1 MSNPFDWEHDSANE
15 GLSALA
21 ADLGVDRTAQ
31 LAELRTA
38 LSVGVDHYG
47 CIHGTVLRG
56 DESEEKEM
64 YLRGM
69 HFVLLTGLKM
79 CLSVYLQLN
88 EYKNYLTRFYIHH
101 YLVFLVSY
109 CL

>member
-1 MSNPFDWEHDSANE
+1 MGSILPLPSLPLSWSAMSNPFDWEHDSANE

-31 LAELRTA
+31 LTELRTA
-38 LSVGVDHYG
+38 LSVGIDHYG

-56 DESEEKEM
+56 DESEEREI

-69 HFVLLTGLKM
+69 YFVLLTGLKM
-79 CLSVYLQLN
+79 CLSVCIYSLH
-88 EYKNYLTRFYIHH
+88 R
-101 YLVFLVSY
+101 
-109 CL
+109 

>member
-21 ADLGVDRTAQ
+21 ADLGVDKTAQ
-31 LAELRTA
+31 LSELRMA
-38 LSVGVDHYG
+38 LSVGIDHYG

-56 DESEEKEM
+56 DESEEREI

-69 HFVLLTGLKM
+69 YYVLLIGLKM
-79 CLSVYLQLN
+79 CLSVFSQVGTYS
-88 EYKNYLTRFYIHH
+88 IH
-101 YLVFLVSY
+101 FLILGDVVLLETVKLSK
-109 CL
+109 